1 MCGRYYVDDDT
12 AKEIEKI
19 IRQVDEKLKKEAGSS
34 IKLQAEDVHP
44 TETAPVLAA
53 SNQRLCCKWQRW
65 GFPSF
70 QGKQVI
76 FNARSESVLEKKMFR
91 DSVQRRRIVV
101 PATAFYE
108 WNANKEKNIFYRQDK
123 SILFMAGFYNNY
135 QDEDR
140 FVILTTAANK
150 SMQPVHDRMPL
161 ILEPDEIGAWI
172 FDDSETQKILSKTSC
187 LLGRRAE
194 YEQLSL
200 F

>member
-12 AKEIEKI
+12 AREIEKI
-19 IRQVDEKLKKEAGSS
+19 IQQVDEKLKKEAGSS

-101 PATAFYE
+101 PATCFYE
-108 WNANKEKNIFYRQDK
+108 WNKNKEKNIFYRQDK
-123 SILFMAGFYNNY
+123 SVLLMAGFYNNY

-161 ILEPDEIGAWI
+161 ILEPDEIGPWI
-172 FDDSETQKILSKTSC
+172 FDDSETQKILSKTPC